1 MFGKHVRKLMARRN
15 NIGQVTTI
23 PFFHHKK
30 EKKRKKKNGTCKTLQ
45 TDKEIL
51 QNKGSHQQGKLDKSN
66 TLHPS
71 CNMLE
76 SHVTAIFLQEVRQHE
91 MYETTLSVLFKQEC
105 KPREAQTHLFAFA
118 SLPTSTSCV
127 VCQELPLK

>member
-1 MFGKHVRKLMARRN
+1 MARRN
-15 NIGQVTTI
+15 NIHQVTTI
-23 PFFHHKK
+23 
-30 EKKRKKKNGTCKTLQ
+30 TCKTLQ

-51 QNKGSHQQGKLDKSN
+51 QNKGSHQQGKLDNSN

-76 SHVTAIFLQEVRQHE
+76 SHVTAIFLQEVRQNE
-91 MYETTLSVLFKQEC
+91 MYEITLSVLFKQEC

>member
-1 MFGKHVRKLMARRN
+1 MLGKYVRKLMARRN
-15 NIGQVTTI
+15 SIGQVTTI
-23 PFFHHKK
+23 PSFHHKK
-30 EKKRKKKNGTCKTLQ
+30 EKKKKRTGTCKTLQ
-45 TDKEIL
+45 TDKGIL
-51 QNKGSHQQGKLDKSN
+51 QNKGSHQQGKLDNSN

-71 CNMLE
+71 CNMLG
-76 SHVTAIFLQEVRQHE
+76 SYIAAIFLQEVRQNE
-91 MYETTLSVLFKQEC
+91 MYEITLSVLFKHEC